1 VKPAKNHHIIG
12 LLMTLTLAAGA
23 CVCAASQDGGSGYS
37 YGDTAGKNE
46 ACLTCHS
53 DARQV
58 KGTSYIDQK
67 QFAHTTHARIGCP
80 SCHSA
85 GTGNHPGGVEMP
97 RADCRECHVDIGEEY
112 AGSIHAGK
120 TRCAGCHNPH
130 KVETPKEISGQEINK
145 ICSGC
150 HGSFQ
155 MIAKHGEWLPQADL
169 HLRMLPCITCHTG
182 SKNYFIS
189 MYIVKGKNGSRFGR
203 QEVAGY
209 DELKKLTHGKDI
221 VSLVDTNGD
230 NYVSLQELRNFNSNP
245 SHKFL
250 RLQGMMTP
258 ETVTHKFEILDNRR
272 NCTFCH
278 ASGPG
283 AMQTSFIA
291 LPEEN
296 GTFTRVAVEKGAVL
310 DALYGT
316 PDFYMMGS
324 TKNST
329 LNYVGLAVIC
339 GGLILPV
346 GHGSLRFLT
355 RKNRKGKEHQS

>member
-1 VKPAKNHHIIG
+1 MKPYNKHRFFRI
-12 LLMTLTLAAGA
+12 LMTLALLAGSCLGAAG
-23 CVCAASQDGGSGYS
+23 QDGASGYS
-37 YGDTAGKNE
+37 FGDQAGKNE
-46 ACLTCHS
+46 ACLSCHGN
-53 DARQV
+53 AQKV
-58 KGTSYIDQK
+58 AGGSYIDRTR
-67 QFAHTTHARIGCP
+67 FGHTTHARIGCT
-80 SCHSA
+80 SCH
-85 GTGNHPGGVEMP
+85 GVNPGHPDGIRTP
-97 RADCRECHVDIGEEY
+97 RADCRECHLDINQEY
-112 AGSIHAGK
+112 SASIHAGK
-120 TRCAGCHNPH
+120 TMCAGCHNPH
-130 KVETPKEISGQEINK
+130 QVETPKEISGQEINK
-145 ICSGC
+145 MCSGC
-150 HGSFQ
+150 HESLE
-155 MIAKHGEWLPQADL
+155 MIAKHGEWLPQSDL
-169 HLRMLPCITCHTG
+169 HIRMLPCITCHTG

-189 MYIVKGKNGSRFGR
+189 MYIVKGEDGSRFGR
-203 QEVAGY
+203 QEVVGY
-209 DELKKLTHGKDI
+209 HELKRMAAGRNIL
-221 VSLVDTNGD
+221 SLIDSNGD
-230 NYVSLQELRNFNSNP
+230 NYVSLTELRNFNRDP

-258 ETVTHKFEILDNRR
+258 ETATHRFEILDNRR

-296 GTFTRVAVEKGAVL
+296 GTFRRVAVEKGAVL

-324 TKNST
+324 TKNPA
-329 LNYVGLAVIC
+329 LNYIGLAVIC